1 MSVDLKNKQARI
13 RALKD
18 HMWGPLI
25 AVVINLVLVTV
36 LVKYMVFDNVP
47 QEADIEVL
55 LVEPDAVDLEDL
67 EEVLE
72 QLEELPEMDI
82 EIDSDVDFTETPPEV
97 ENFAPSEEFEVDFA
111 ALDIQA
117 DVSSALV
124 MVDLYAGRSAS
135 GRKKMLGKYGGRHGQ
150 AVEQSILKALE
161 WLKRHQNSDGSWD
174 GVKSSGESKI
184 AMTGLGILTFLAH
197 GETPTSE
204 KYGETV
210 QKAIQYLVSKHRD
223 NGMFCSQ
230 SNHGTYAH
238 AIATYALAE
247 AYSLTRIPDLK
258 PIVDSAAAVI
268 VRGQQERG
276 LWDYKYAKGARWDL
290 SVVGWQVQALK
301 ASYFADADVPGLKN
315 AMNKAA
321 TGIIDHTFDEGR
333 GAFYYATK
341 AKGHFGPMTSV
352 GVLSLQLLGR
362 GDNRK
367 VSAGLNFMKQNKC
380 DWDNVTRDTG
390 TLYLWYYLTQA
401 KFQKGKNTWRTWNGQ
416 FAGEYVKHQNAD
428 GSWPFPKEGGK
439 AVDPG
444 ANNGPVYSTTLS
456 ALTLMVY
463 YRHLPSYKPSEVEE
477 PEGVESDDD
486 VDIVIS

>member
-1 MSVDLKNKQARI
+1 MSVDIKTRQART
-13 RALKD
+13 RAIKD
-18 HMWGPLI
+18 HVWGPLI
-25 AVVINLVLVTV
+25 AVVINLILVTA
-36 LVKYMVFDNVP
+36 LVKYMVFDNVA

-82 EIDSDVDFTETPPEV
+82 EIESDVDFTETPPEV

-150 AVEQSILKALE
+150 AVEQSILRALE
-161 WLKRHQNSDGSWD
+161 WLRQHQNGDGSWN
-174 GVKSSGESKI
+174 GAKSSAEGKI
-184 AMTGLGILTFLAH
+184 AMTGLAILTFLAH

-210 QKAIQYLVSKHRD
+210 QKAIQYLVSKQKGD
-223 NGMFCSQ
+223 GLFCAMN
-230 SNHGTYAH
+230 NHGSYAH

-258 PIVDSAAAVI
+258 PVVDLSTSVI
-268 VRGQQERG
+268 VTGQQDRG
-276 LWDYKYAKGARWDL
+276 LWEYGYKKAKRWDL
-290 SVVGWQVQALK
+290 SVTGWQVQALK
-301 ASYFADADVPGLKN
+301 AAYFADADVSGLKD
-315 AMNKAA
+315 AMKLAA
-321 TGIIDHTFDEGR
+321 DGIEDETFNEGR
-333 GAFYYATK
+333 GAFTYSPD
-341 AKGHFGPMTSV
+341 GSPHFSSMTPV

-362 GDNRK
+362 GDHRK
-367 VSAGLNFMKQNKC
+367 VSAGLNFMKSARC
-380 DWDNVTRDTG
+380 EWDNSKEVG
-390 TLYLWYYLTQA
+390 GSLYGWYYLTQA
-401 KFQKGKNTWRTWNGQ
+401 KFQKGKNTWRTWNSQ
-416 FAGEYVKHQNAD
+416 FAGEYVKNQNGD
-428 GSWPFPKEGGK
+428 GSWSFPAKESG
-439 AVDPG
+439 D
-444 ANNGPVYSTTLS
+444 NQGPVYSTTLS

-463 YRHLPSYKPSEVEE
+463 YRHLPSYKPSAVEE

-486 VDIVIS
+486 VDIEIS